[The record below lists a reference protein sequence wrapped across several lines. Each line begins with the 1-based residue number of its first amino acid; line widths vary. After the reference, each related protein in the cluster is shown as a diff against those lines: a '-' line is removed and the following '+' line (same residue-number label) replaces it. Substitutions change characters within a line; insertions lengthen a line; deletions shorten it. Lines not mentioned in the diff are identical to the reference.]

1 MYCKK
6 LVTSLQVQLVA
17 LSLDFPIHIFDII
30 FKKTKYFFKCIIY
43 GTYICISGSITDV
56 CKCCC
61 RSGFIRFLLCSG
73 WAYHKTSFIYLGLA
87 PPQPHFRSPTSS
99 PAPPS
104 SADQQVCQTICMEFT
119 ICVDEVS
126 PKSLQVAAYE
136 GDRVICVNCVN
147 KCLWN

>member
-1 MYCKK
+1 MYKWKYHGCM
-6 LVTSLQVQLVA
+6 QVL
-17 LSLDFPIHIFDII
+17 LPLW
-30 FKKTKYFFKCIIY
+30 IY
-43 GTYICISGSITDV
+43 KIS
-56 CKCCC
+56 
-61 RSGFIRFLLCSG
+61 FML
-73 WAYHKTSFIYLGLA
+73 WLGLPQNFFHLSRPR